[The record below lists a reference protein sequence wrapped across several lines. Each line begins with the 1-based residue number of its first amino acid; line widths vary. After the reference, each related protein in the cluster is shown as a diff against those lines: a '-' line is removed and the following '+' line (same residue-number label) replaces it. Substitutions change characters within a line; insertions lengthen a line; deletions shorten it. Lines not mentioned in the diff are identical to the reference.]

1 MTASANKQIE
11 QAINGGSTKD
21 KSPKSMRLNKGHRED
36 IIKSVMKAWDKK
48 NKLNSGNAEADFLH
62 AVFKKYKTFNK
73 STPHEYR
80 NLAKVLTA
88 CKELSEARKG
98 YSEFTKPLAAVTVT
112 DTVQIFTIDSDGVK
126 QSVLTSSIPR
136 ALATELGLPTYS
148 FSTSE
153 VSRRWA
159 DRYGESEG
167 SDKLQRMMFPLKY
180 SHGNVP
186 ICIPRDGKEFKAYSK
201 TLKEERAHDKERTT
215 VKAEVTDYLDQFN
228 TTGQLREHWPEIVD
242 HLPAHLADP
251 ERVIN
256 LPALTKSR
264 LNERLGL

>member
-1 MTASANKQIE
+1 
-11 QAINGGSTKD
+11 
-21 KSPKSMRLNKGHRED
+21 MRLNKGHRED

-88 CKELSEARKG
+88 CKELSEACKG

-112 DTVQIFTIDSDGVK
+112 NTVQIFTIDSGGVK
-126 QSVLTSSIPR
+126 QSVLTSAIPR
-136 ALATELGLPTYS
+136 ALATELALPIYGFSGGLANHLTWGS
-148 FSTSE
+148 
-153 VSRRWA
+153 
-159 DRYGESEG
+159 RYGVSEDSDELKRLAFPSEYSRG
-167 SDKLQRMMFPLKY
+167 S
-180 SHGNVP
+180 VP
-186 ICIPRDGKEFKAYSK
+186 ICIPRDGKEFKTYSE
-201 TLKEERAHDKERTT
+201 TLKAERAHDKERAT